1 MRTGPVVQRGIAA
14 GKAAF
19 SPPGFGFVRSYMLL
33 LVSRVSWLISASNC
47 AESQGAAGN
56 SVRRSSK

>member
-19 SPPGFGFVRSYMLL
+19 SPPGFGLVRSYMLL
-33 LVSRVSWLISASNC
+33 LVCRASWIISASNRTG
-47 AESQGAAGN
+47 SQGAAGN
-56 SVRRSSK
+56 SVRRSSI